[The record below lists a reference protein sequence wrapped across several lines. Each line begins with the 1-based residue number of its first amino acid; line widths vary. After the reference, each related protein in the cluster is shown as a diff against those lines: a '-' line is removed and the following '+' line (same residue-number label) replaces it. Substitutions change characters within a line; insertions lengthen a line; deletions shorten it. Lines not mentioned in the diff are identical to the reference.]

1 MALRYDGKVAIVTGA
16 GGGLG
21 RTYAL
26 LLAERGAKVV
36 VNDLGKD
43 KKTGEFFADRV
54 VNEIKAA
61 GGTAVA
67 DHNSVTD
74 GDKVVQTAVD
84 AFGTVHIIV
93 SNAGIL
99 RDVSFKRMTK
109 EQFDIIQQVHVHG
122 TFAIVKAAWSYMYK
136 QEYGRVILITS
147 INGIRG
153 QRGQVNYSCAKSGLI
168 GMGLALAKEG
178 ARKNIKVNTVAPSG
192 GTAMTAT
199 ILPPEIVNAWKPEYV
214 APLVGYLA
222 HENVDVTGKVYEAG
236 GGWFGE
242 HKWVRSPGLFLSI
255 DEPYSVEEIE
265 AQFGQI
271 GDFSTGVTDSGADD
285 ESGFGPALKQIMAKL

>member
-1 MALRYDGKVAIVTGA
+1 MSLRYDDKVAIVTGA
-16 GGGLG
+16 GNGLG

-43 KKTGEFFADRV
+43 KKTGEYFADRV
-54 VNEIKAA
+54 VTEIKNA
-61 GGTAVA
+61 GGVAIA
-67 DHNSVTD
+67 DHHSVTD
-74 GDKVVQTAVD
+74 GAEVVQTALD

-99 RDVSFKRMTK
+99 RDVGFKRMTK
-109 EQFDIIQQVHVHG
+109 EQFDIVQQVHVHG
-122 TFAIVKAAWSYMYK
+122 TFAIVKAAWGHMYK
-136 QEYGRVILITS
+136 QQYGRIILITS

-168 GMGLALAKEG
+168 GMGFALAKEG

-222 HENVDVTGKVYEAG
+222 HESIDVTGKVYEAG

-242 HKWVRSPGLFLSI
+242 HKWVRAPGLFLSI
-255 DEPYSVEEIE
+255 DKPYSVEDVQS
-265 AQFGQI
+265 QFGQI
-271 GDFSTGVTDSGADD
+271 GDFTTGVTDSGADS
-285 ESGFGPALKQIMAKL
+285 ETGFGPALQQIMAKL